1 MNKKWLISALALA
14 VLMISAQAPSG
25 RLHPALEERLQR
37 LGPGEKIPV
46 VIELSEQAR
55 PDDMISKILG
65 APRGERIWAVVNALR
80 NTAEQQQ
87 QALRAHLKR
96 EEESGAAERV
106 IPFWVFNGIAVTA
119 GEPLIR
125 RLAAR
130 PDVREVRLDRRIPVP
145 SLSSVPAAA
154 GQSSPGVEWNI
165 ETVRAPEVWALNPS
179 YSGAGAVI
187 GSFDTGV
194 DLTHPDLYSRY
205 RGNHQISW
213 FDPYGEHP
221 VPYDFHGHGTHTTGT
236 AVGGNASGYAIGV
249 APGAAWIAAK
259 GWNDAGIGL
268 ASTFH
273 QIFEWFLA
281 PGGNAD
287 NAPDAVNCSWAFE
300 EGGCDTEFVP
310 DIQAWRAAGIFPV
323 FSSGN
328 SGPAPG
334 SVQSPA
340 AYPISFAVGATGYDD
355 EVAYFSGRGP
365 SPCDGSIKPD
375 ICAPGDGVF
384 SSVPGGY
391 DLMSGTSM
399 AAPHITGAVA
409 VLRSINPALT
419 VDQLESA
426 LTSGALDLGEPG
438 PDNASGAGGVD
449 LFVAAQVALLGADVP
464 VVKIMAADSAASEA
478 GPDNG
483 AFSVSRSGNT
493 DLDLEVKFDVG
504 GTATAGSDYESIAG
518 SVIIPAG
525 SESAAIPVIPLDD
538 LVAEADE
545 TVILTITPDP
555 SYIVSAAE
563 SATVTIQ
570 SDELL
575 PDLIISAFSSPT
587 IGGGGQNITVTE
599 TVKNQGA
606 GTAEPSLAQFYLS
619 TNTSYDASDILLG
632 GRSVQAL
639 EAGTSSS
646 GSTTLAIPQETA
658 TANWYIIARADAEG
672 QVSETSETNNAYAR
686 LIKIGP
692 DLDVTALSAPATAG
706 AGQSIVLSDTIK
718 NAGGGTADES
728 LTRFFLSAN
737 TVLDASDS
745 PLGGRD
751 VPALAAGASSSG
763 TVTVTIPEA
772 TAAGNWNI
780 IARADADETVSE
792 TSETNNTSARSIKI
806 GPDLDITSL
815 AAPATASA
823 GQSIAVTDTT
833 ANPGGAAAAA
843 TTTRF
848 FLSVDSL
855 FDASDAVLGSR
866 TVPALAAG
874 ATSSGST
881 TVTIPPETAA
891 GGWYVIGQAD
901 ADETVTETSE
911 TNNTYA
917 RSIKIGPDLV
927 IASLSTPATAG
938 PGQNIIVSDTIK
950 NQGGGVAAA
959 SLTELYLSPNAI
971 LDGSDFLLGSRNVPA
986 LAAGATSSGS
996 TGVTI
1001 PAGTTTG
1008 SWYIIIRADAGEAVS
1023 ETSETNNSYAR
1034 SIKVGAD
1041 LDITGVSAPATA
1053 GAGLSIIVG
1062 DSTKNQGG
1070 GTAEPSRTQFYL
1082 SINSTIGGSDII
1094 LGSRSIP
1101 ALAGGA
1107 TSSGSVNVTIPP
1119 GTATGNWYI
1128 IAQAD
1133 ADGAVTETSETNNT
1147 HARSI
1152 RIGPDLA
1159 VSALSAP
1166 TSAVAGQSIAVADT
1180 TKNQGGGTADPSQ
1193 TQFYLSTNSTFDAA
1207 DSMLGGRAV
1216 SALAGGAA
1224 SAASTT
1230 VTIPPGTAA
1239 GNWYIIARC
1248 DAEEVVTE
1256 TSETNN
1262 KSARSIKI
1270 N

>member
-1 MNKKWLISALALA
+1 MNKKWSISALALA
-14 VLMISAQAPSG
+14 ILMVSAQAPTG

-37 LGPGEKIPV
+37 LGPGEKVPV
-46 VIELSEQAR
+46 IIELSEQALLNET
-55 PDDMISKILG
+55 ISKIPG
-65 APRGERIWAVVNALR
+65 AARAQRAWAVGQALR
-80 NTAEQQQ
+80 NTAEQQ

-106 IPFWVFNGIAVTA
+106 IPFWIFNGIAVTA

-130 PDVREVRLDRRIPVP
+130 PDVREIRLDARIPVP

-154 GQSSPGVEWNI
+154 GQSSPGAEWNI
-165 ETVRAPEVWALNPS
+165 ETIRAPEVWALNPS
-179 YSGAGAVI
+179 YNGAGAVI

-194 DLTHPDLYSRY
+194 DMTHPDLYSRY

-213 FDPYGEHP
+213 FDPYGEHS

-236 AVGGNASGYAIGV
+236 AVGGSASGSSIGV
-249 APGAAWIAAK
+249 APGAIWIAAK
-259 GWNDAGIGL
+259 GWNDAGVGL

-273 QIFEWFLA
+273 RIFEWFLA
-281 PGGNAD
+281 PGGDAD

-300 EGGCDTEFVP
+300 ESGCDTEFVL
-310 DIQAWRAAGIFPV
+310 DIQAWRAGGILPV

-328 SGPAPG
+328 DGPAPG

-340 AYPISFAVGATGYDD
+340 AYPISFAVGATGFDD
-355 EVAYFSGRGP
+355 VVAYFSGRGP

-409 VLRSINPALT
+409 VLRSINSALT
-419 VDQLESA
+419 VDQLEAA

-438 PDNASGAGGVD
+438 ADNASGAGRVD
-449 LFVAAQVALLGADVP
+449 LFVAAQVALLGPDVP
-464 VVKIMAADSAASEA
+464 VVKIMATDAAASEA

-493 DLDLEVKFDVG
+493 DLDLEVKYNIS
-504 GTATAGSDYESIAG
+504 GTATAGSDYESIAS

-538 LVAEADE
+538 FVAEADE
-545 TVILTITPDP
+545 TVILTIVSDP
-555 SYIVSAAE
+555 SYIVSASD
-563 SATVTIQ
+563 SAAVTIQ

-575 PDLIISAFSSPT
+575 SDLIISAFSAPT
-587 IGGGGQNITVTE
+587 TGGAGQNITVTE

-606 GTAEPSLAQFYLS
+606 GTADPSLTQFYLS
-619 TNTSYDASDILLG
+619 TNTAYDASDILLG

-639 EAGTSSS
+639 EAGMLSS
-646 GSTTLAIPQETA
+646 GSTTLTIPQGTPTA
-658 TANWYIIARADAEG
+658 SGYIIARADAEET
-672 QVSETSETNNAYAR
+672 VSETSETNNTYAR

-692 DLDVTALSAPATAG
+692 DLDVTALSAPTIGG
-706 AGQSIVLSDTIK
+706 AGQSIAVSDTIK
-718 NAGGGTADES
+718 NAGGGTADVS
-728 LTRFFLSAN
+728 LTRFFLSAD
-737 TVLDASDS
+737 TVLDASDIL
-745 PLGGRD
+745 LGGRD

-763 TVTVTIPEA
+763 AATVTIPET

-780 IARADADETVSE
+780 IARADAEEAVSE
-792 TSETNNTSARSIKI
+792 TAETNNTYARLIKI
-806 GPDLDITSL
+806 GPDLDIISL
-815 AAPATASA
+815 AAPTTASA

-848 FLSVDSL
+848 FLSVDSRV
-855 FDASDAVLGSR
+855 DASDAVLGSR
-866 TVPALAAG
+866 TVPVLAAG
-874 ATSSGST
+874 AASSGST

-891 GGWYVIGQAD
+891 GNWYIIGEAD
-901 ADETVTETSE
+901 ADKTVAETVE
-911 TNNTYA
+911 TNNAYA
-917 RSIKIGPDLV
+917 RSIKIGPDLAV
-927 IASLSTPATAG
+927 TSLSAPATAG
-938 PGQNIIVSDTIK
+938 PGQNITVSDTIK
-950 NQGGGVAAA
+950 NQGGGIAAA
-959 SLTELYLSPNAI
+959 SLTELYLSLNII
-971 LDGSDFLLGSRNVPA
+971 LDGSDFLLGTRSVPA

-996 TGVTI
+996 TGVKI
-1001 PAGTTTG
+1001 PAGTATG
-1008 SWYIIIRADAGEAVS
+1008 SWYIIARADAEEAVT
-1023 ETSETNNSYAR
+1023 ETSEANNYSSR
-1034 SIKVGAD
+1034 SIKIGAD
-1041 LDITGVSAPATA
+1041 LDITALSAPATA
-1053 GAGLSIIVG
+1053 GAGGSIVLA
-1062 DSTKNQGG
+1062 DSTKNLGG
-1070 GTAEPSRTQFYL
+1070 AAAGPSLTRFYL
-1082 SINSTIGGSDII
+1082 SINSSIDGSDII
-1094 LGSRSIP
+1094 LGSRSVP

-1133 ADGAVTETSETNNT
+1133 ADGTVTETSETNNT
-1147 HARSI
+1147 YARSI
-1152 RIGPDLA
+1152 KIGPDLA
-1159 VSALSAP
+1159 ITALSAP
-1166 TSAVAGQSIAVADT
+1166 TTAGTGQAIAVADT

-1193 TQFYLSTNSTFDAA
+1193 THFYLSKNSTFDAS
-1207 DSMLGGRAV
+1207 DSLLGGRAV

-1224 SAASTT
+1224 SAASTS

-1239 GNWYIIARC
+1239 GTWYIIARS
-1248 DAEEVVTE
+1248 DAEGVVIE

-1262 KSARSIKI
+1262 NSARAIKV